1 MLKFTIVP
9 FAGFLLLAGC
19 TSAPPAPPAPAVD
32 ISAEKAKIRDL
43 ETAWAKDA
51 AAKDVDKSVAYYAD
65 DAILMMP
72 GSPAAKTKDAIR
84 ATWKGMLSD
93 PNFKIAFASDRI
105 DISASGDLATTQGSY
120 TMTMTNPKTKKPV
133 EDKGSYLT
141 VYKKQADG
149 NWKAIEDTTSSEIP
163 PK

>member
-1 MLKFTIVP
+1 MLKFTVVS

-19 TSAPPAPPAPAVD
+19 NTAPPAPSTPAVD

-51 AAKDVDKSVAYYAD
+51 AAKDLDKSVANYAD
-65 DAILMMP
+65 DAVLIMP
-72 GSPAAKTKDAIR
+72 GMPAAKTKDAVR
-84 ATWKGMLSD
+84 AGWKGMLND
-93 PNFKIAFASDRI
+93 PNLKIAFSADRI
-105 DISASGDLATTQGSY
+105 EVSASGDLATTEGSY

>member
-1 MLKFTIVP
+1 MLKFTVVS

-19 TSAPPAPPAPAVD
+19 NTAPSTPAVD
-32 ISAEKAKIRDL
+32 MSAEKAKIHDL
-43 ETAWAKDA
+43 EAAWAKDA
-51 AAKDVDKSVAYYAD
+51 AAKDLDKSVANYAD
-65 DAILMMP
+65 DAVLLMP
-72 GSPAAKTKDAIR
+72 GAPASKTKDAIR
-84 ATWKGMLSD
+84 ASWKGMLDD
-93 PNFKIAFASDRI
+93 PNLKISFAPDRI
-105 DISASGDLATTQGSY
+105 EVSASGDLATTQGSY

-149 NWKAIEDTTSSEIP
+149 NWKAIEDTTNSEVP

>member
-1 MLKFTIVP
+1 MLKFTVVC
-9 FAGFLLLAGC
+9 FVGLLLLAGC
-19 TSAPPAPPAPAVD
+19 NSAPPVPSAPAVD

-43 ETAWAKDA
+43 ETAWSKDA
-51 AAKDVDKSVAYYAD
+51 AAKDVDKSVANYAD

-72 GSPAAKTKDAIR
+72 GMPAAKTKDAIR
-84 ATWKGMLSD
+84 AAWKGMLAD
-93 PNFKIAFASDRI
+93 PNLKIAFSSDRI
-105 DISASGDLATTQGSY
+105 EVSASGDLATTEGSY

-133 EDKGSYLT
+133 QDKGTYLT

-149 NWKAIEDTTSSEIP
+149 NWKAIEDTTSSEVP